1 VAGIFADGNHGG
13 LCQRRRRRAAE
24 HRGQM
29 MKEDLLGFAAFF
41 GRSNVL
47 ELTFRLS
54 GKAELP

>member
-1 VAGIFADGNHGG
+1 VP
-13 LCQRRRRRAAE
+13 
-24 HRGQM
+24 
-29 MKEDLLGFAAFF
+29 LLGFAAFL